1 MKYIKLANIALF
13 LDDRG
18 LYKKADLIT
27 QNLIKLSKD
36 EDPPFELKEGESFND
51 PDTVMKYFIGFAFDM
66 FTRDKSISKQ
76 KINQELDKKVADKIA
91 EMTPENKNKFSNLHS
106 EVMNELEKQSWYIDL
121 QDLSDNDVSN
131 ASDIKFDP
139 NSSGFKNAI
148 KYILDVEGGY
158 SDYNSS
164 TGDPRTNLGIIQS
177 EYDKYRS
184 SKGLSSQNV
193 KNISQD
199 EAEEIYFVNYWIP
212 TGCEQIY
219 KYLPKTAITIFDFA
233 VNSGLGGASSVVAN
247 ALDIP
252 KGRFNNSMINS
263 IIQIG
268 TNVGDD
274 TMFKNLVARRR
285 INYKEII
292 KRKPQKAVYGP
303 GWQNRLDKLE
313 NFNQSGS

>member
-13 LDDRG
+13 LDSKG
-18 LYKKADLIT
+18 FYKKADLIT
-27 QNLIKLSKD
+27 RNLTKLSK
-36 EDPPFELKEGESFND
+36 EDAPPFELKEGESFND

-66 FTRDKSISKQ
+66 YSKEKNISKK
-76 KINQELDKKVADKIA
+76 KINQELKKKISDKIS
-91 EMTPENKNKFSNLHS
+91 EMSSENKQKFSNLES
-106 EVMNELEKQSWYIDL
+106 DVMAELGKQSWYPGL
-121 QDLSDNDVSN
+121 QDSYENN
-131 ASDIKFDP
+131 ENKIKFDS
-139 NSSGFKNAI
+139 NSSGFQNAI

-184 SKGLSSQNV
+184 SKGLSPQSV
-193 KNISQD
+193 KNITQD
-199 EAEEIYFVNYWIP
+199 EAEEIYFVDYWVP

-233 VNSGLGGASSVVAN
+233 VNSGLGGASSVVAS

-252 KGRFNNSMINS
+252 KGRFDSSMINS
-263 IIQIG
+263 IIKIG
-268 TNVGDD
+268 TSIGDD
-274 TMFKNLVARRR
+274 TLFKNLVSRRR

>member
-1 MKYIKLANIALF
+1 MKYIKLANIASL
-13 LDDRG
+13 LDEKG
-18 LYKKADLIT
+18 FYKKADLIT
-27 QNLIKLSKD
+27 RNLIKLSKD
-36 EDPPFELKEGESFND
+36 EEPPFELKEGESYND

-66 FTRDKSISKQ
+66 YTRDKNISKQ
-76 KINQELDKKVADKIA
+76 KINQELKKKISDKIS
-91 EMTPENKNKFSNLHS
+91 EMSQENKDKFSNLES
-106 EVMNELEKQSWYIDL
+106 NVMNELEKQTWYTNL
-121 QDLSDNDVSN
+121 QDSNDNDTN
-131 ASDIKFDP
+131 EIKFDP

-148 KYILDVEGGY
+148 RYILDVEGGY
-158 SDYNSS
+158 SDYNPS

-184 SKGLSSQNV
+184 AKGMPAQSV
-193 KNISQD
+193 KNITQD

-219 KYLPKTAITIFDFA
+219 KFLPKTAITIFDFA
-233 VNSGLGGASSVVAN
+233 VNSGLGGASSVVAS

-252 KGRFNNSMINS
+252 KGRFDSSMVNS

-268 TNVGDD
+268 TNIGDN
-274 TMFKNLVARRR
+274 TLSKNLISRRR

>member
-13 LDDRG
+13 FDNEG

-27 QNLIKLSKD
+27 RNLIKLSKD

-66 FTRDKSISKQ
+66 YTRDKNISKQ
-76 KINQELDKKVADKIA
+76 KINQELIKKVEDKIA
-91 EMTPENKNKFSNLHS
+91 EMTPENKKKFSNLQS
-106 EVMNELEKQSWYIDL
+106 DVMSELEKQSWYTDL
-121 QDLSDNDVSN
+121 QDSIENDVN
-131 ASDIKFDP
+131 DIKFDP
-139 NSSGFKNAI
+139 SSSGFKNAI

-184 SKGLSSQNV
+184 SKGLPAQSV

-233 VNSGLGGASSVVAN
+233 VNSGLGGASSVVAS

-252 KGRFNNSMINS
+252 KGRFDNSMINS

-268 TNVGDD
+268 TNIGDD
-274 TMFKNLVARRR
+274 MMFKNLVARRR

>member
-1 MKYIKLANIALF
+1 MKYIKLANIASL
-13 LDDRG
+13 LDEKG
-18 LYKKADLIT
+18 FYKKADLIT
-27 QNLIKLSKD
+27 RNLIKLSKD
-36 EDPPFELKEGESFND
+36 EEPPFELKEGESYND

-66 FTRDKSISKQ
+66 YTRDKNISKQ
-76 KINQELDKKVADKIA
+76 KINQELKKKISDKIS
-91 EMTPENKNKFSNLHS
+91 EMSQENKDKFSNLES
-106 EVMNELEKQSWYIDL
+106 NVMNDLEKQTWYTNL
-121 QDLSDNDVSN
+121 QDSNDNDTN
-131 ASDIKFDP
+131 EIKFDP

-158 SDYNSS
+158 SDYNPS

-184 SKGLSSQNV
+184 AKGVPAQSV
-193 KNISQD
+193 KNITQD

-219 KYLPKTAITIFDFA
+219 KFLPKTAITIFDFA
-233 VNSGLGGASSVVAN
+233 VNSGLGGASSVVAS

-252 KGRFNNSMINS
+252 KGRFDSSMINS

-268 TNVGDD
+268 TNIGDN
-274 TMFKNLVARRR
+274 TLSKNLISRRR

>member
-1 MKYIKLANIALF
+1 MKYIKLANIASL
-13 LDDRG
+13 LDEKG
-18 LYKKADLIT
+18 FYKKADLIT
-27 QNLIKLSKD
+27 RNLIKLSKD
-36 EDPPFELKEGESFND
+36 EEPPFELKEGESYND

-66 FTRDKSISKQ
+66 YTRDKNISKQ
-76 KINQELDKKVADKIA
+76 KINQELKKKISDKIS
-91 EMTPENKNKFSNLHS
+91 EMSQENKDKFSNLES
-106 EVMNELEKQSWYIDL
+106 NVMNELEKQTWYTNL
-121 QDLSDNDVSN
+121 QDSNDNDTN
-131 ASDIKFDP
+131 EIKFDP

-158 SDYNSS
+158 SDYNPS

-184 SKGLSSQNV
+184 AKGVPAQSV
-193 KNISQD
+193 KNITQD

-219 KYLPKTAITIFDFA
+219 KFLPKTAITIFDFA
-233 VNSGLGGASSVVAN
+233 VNSGLGGASSVVAS

-252 KGRFNNSMINS
+252 KGRFDSSMINS

-268 TNVGDD
+268 TNIGDN
-274 TMFKNLVARRR
+274 TLSKNLISRRR

>member
-13 LDDRG
+13 LDSKG
-18 LYKKADLIT
+18 FYKKADLIT
-27 QNLIKLSKD
+27 RNLTKLSK
-36 EDPPFELKEGESFND
+36 EDAPPFELKEGESFND

-66 FTRDKSISKQ
+66 YSKDKNISKK
-76 KINQELDKKVADKIA
+76 KINQELKKKISDKIS
-91 EMTPENKNKFSNLHS
+91 EMSSENKQKFSNLES
-106 EVMNELEKQSWYIDL
+106 DVMAELVKQSWYPGL
-121 QDLSDNDVSN
+121 QDSYENN
-131 ASDIKFDP
+131 ENKIKFDS
-139 NSSGFKNAI
+139 NSSGFQNAI

-184 SKGLSSQNV
+184 SKGLPPQSV
-193 KNISQD
+193 KNITQD
-199 EAEEIYFVNYWIP
+199 EAEEIYFVDYWVP

-233 VNSGLGGASSVVAN
+233 VNSGLGGASSVVAS

-252 KGRFNNSMINS
+252 KGRFDSSMINS
-263 IIQIG
+263 IIKIG
-268 TNVGDD
+268 TSIGDD
-274 TMFKNLVARRR
+274 TLFKNLVSRRR

-292 KRKPQKAVYGP
+292 KRKPRKAVYGP